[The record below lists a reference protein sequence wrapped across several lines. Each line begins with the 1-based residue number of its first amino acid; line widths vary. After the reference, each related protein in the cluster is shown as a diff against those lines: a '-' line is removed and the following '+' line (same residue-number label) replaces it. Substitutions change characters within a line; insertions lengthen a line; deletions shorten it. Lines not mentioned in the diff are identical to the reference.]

1 MMIAK
6 DQITRIMKTL
16 WGICSWSLVG
26 IGTYYLL
33 RWILGGQISDEAIQ
47 GFVWGGMIMFFGL
60 TAYGINIQKKV
71 ERERVA
77 GLEQFIE
84 DQKAD
89 KEQESR
95 IDKQMIEQLKNEHA
109 LSGTQQDKRLKAL
122 ETALKH
128 LRNN

>member
-1 MMIAK
+1 MKFRIASYK
-6 DQITRIMKTL
+6 EVWNLISWVIIGWGAFHVMK
-16 WGICSWSLVG
+16 
-26 IGTYYLL
+26 
-33 RWILGGQISDEAIQ
+33 WILGDTIHDHGVI
-47 GFVWGGMIMFFGL
+47 GFIVGLFVMFFGL
-60 TAYGINIQKKV
+60 TAYGLSLKKQDEYNQKQ
-71 ERERVA
+71 A
-77 GLEQFIE
+77 AMNQFIE

-89 KEQESR
+89 KEQESI